1 MAVWAAVCGG
11 VAVLAAAAGSRAVGQ
26 RWALRGRGDA
36 APQCGR
42 AANPGST
49 LKTTCASRIPNSL
62 AESRIEAPLRG
73 AWPPG
78 ATDAVRVQG
87 THLIPLSPGASTA
100 ITELQLGGAPEA
112 APSPPSGH
120 GRAGTTSVPRASAPP
135 DARTAGPAPAPWL
148 VRQRRRA
155 QPTRGR
161 PAVPSRHHRAAGC
174 IGRRI
179 SGCLAPRFPGP
190 HRRTWPSPPGRSRRS
205 GAPAVVKRV
214 DRDTARLPATSPGR
228 PRGCPRLKPS
238 GVAPRGAAL
247 RRWCVARGG
256 GAARCA
262 GRRCGPGGAARHAA
276 SPVRAAPDRRPVGRQ
291 PRGVPAH

>member
-1 MAVWAAVCGG
+1 M
-11 VAVLAAAAGSRAVGQ
+11 
-26 RWALRGRGDA
+26 
-36 APQCGR
+36 
-42 AANPGST
+42 
-49 LKTTCASRIPNSL
+49 
-62 AESRIEAPLRG
+62 RG

-87 THLIPLSPGASTA
+87 THLIPLSSGASTA
-100 ITELQLGGAPEA
+100 ITELQFGGAPEA

-120 GRAGTTSVPRASAPP
+120 GRGGTTSVPRASAPP
-135 DARTAGPAPAPWL
+135 DARTAGPAPAPL
-148 VRQRRRA
+148 ARPPATSRA
-155 QPTRGR
+155 AHARPASRPVTASPRGR
-161 PAVPSRHHRAAGC
+161 C

-214 DRDTARLPATSPGR
+214 DRDTARLPATSPGH

-238 GVAPRGAAL
+238 GVPPRGAAL

-262 GRRCGPGGAARHAA
+262 GRRCGPGGAARHAV
-276 SPVRAAPDRRPVGRQ
+276 SPVRAAPDRRPAGRR
-291 PRGVPAH
+291 PRGVPAR